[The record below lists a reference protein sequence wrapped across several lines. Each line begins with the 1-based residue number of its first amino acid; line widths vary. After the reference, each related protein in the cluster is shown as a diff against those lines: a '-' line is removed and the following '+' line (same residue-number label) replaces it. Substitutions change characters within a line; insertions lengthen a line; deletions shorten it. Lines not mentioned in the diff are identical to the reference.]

1 MNLTTITLIIY
12 WISYQRKTTVFR
24 LGDSNLD
31 LFKYEQ
37 HSPTD
42 EFCNTF
48 SSDNLLS
55 HIIQPARI
63 NLLPM
68 ALLIIFTWLWL
79 LSTPYWVIL
88 LPQYLTIPHNFLL
101 PLIFCHIYVLQNQ
114 IPLKEIRS
122 SLFKNTL
129 FSTTFL

>member
-1 MNLTTITLIIY
+1 MNLHNNKIMVNIHLSFKNPKKTNITVGCIY
-12 WISYQRKTTVFR
+12 CHLHTDLDELNDYYINNLLNKLSKENKTVFR

-42 EFCNTF
+42 KFCNTF

-68 ALLIIFTWLWL
+68 ALLVIFT
-79 LSTPYWVIL
+79 
-88 LPQYLTIPHNFLL
+88 
-101 PLIFCHIYVLQNQ
+101 
-114 IPLKEIRS
+114 
-122 SLFKNTL
+122 
-129 FSTTFL
+129 